1 VTKIVCEGIMLRLA
15 VAQMESRVNEFERN
29 MSKMKSLLTSAR
41 EQDVDVLVLPK
52 CINSGYA
59 FENREEVMSL
69 SEEIPNGPF
78 SKELAKWSKHGGMVV
93 AGLSEKTAEGPY
105 DSGVVFSGGR
115 HLATYRKIHLYGKDK
130 EWFLPGKEEPKVV
143 EFNNYR
149 FGMILGFDWAFP
161 EVTRILALKGA
172 QIIFHPN
179 SLLQSYCHR
188 AMITRSIE
196 NRIFTATSSRV
207 GEDRGF
213 RFIGGSQVTDPRG
226 HVLLRMDYDEEDIAW
241 IDIEPAAA
249 DNKVIEGNDIIKDR
263 RPELYGKIT
272 EVK

>member
-1 VTKIVCEGIMLRLA
+1 MLRLA
-15 VAQMESRVNEFERN
+15 VAQMESKVHDFDNN
-29 MSKMKSLLTSAR
+29 MSKMKALLTSAR
-41 EQDVDVLVLPK
+41 KQEVDVLVLPMG
-52 CINSGYA
+52 INSGYA
-59 FENREEVMSL
+59 FNSRKEVMSL

-78 SKELAKWSKHGGMVV
+78 SKELSKWSKNGGMVV

-105 DSGVVFSGGR
+105 ASGVIFSCGE
-115 HLATYRKIHLYGKDK
+115 HLSTYRKIHLYGKDK
-130 EWFLPGKEEPKVV
+130 EWYLPGNDEPEVV
-143 EFNNYR
+143 QYNEYR

-172 QIIFHPN
+172 QIVFHPN
-179 SLLQSYCHR
+179 SLLHSYCHR

-226 HVLLRMDYDEEDIAW
+226 HVLLRMDYEEEDIGW
-241 IDIEPAAA
+241 IDITPEAA
-249 DNKVIEGNDIIKDR
+249 DNKVIEGNDIIEER
-263 RPELYGKIT
+263 RPELYGKIS